1 MKPLFTVAFVLLAGV
16 CLSAQEVAP
25 SGQPTQGVEVQTPRA
40 PATNIIS
47 TNILSEAKQPDE
59 RLKPLLTYSGLG
71 KDIAKS
77 TNRWRMFSL
86 RKAANVKEDD
96 ANLIRNIR
104 TEAGPAIKLFS
115 IDF

>member
-1 MKPLFTVAFVLLAGV
+1 MKPLFLAMVLFAG
-16 CLSAQEVAP
+16 LSLRAQEVAP
-25 SGQPTQGVEVQTPRA
+25 SGKPTQGVEVQTPRA

-59 RLKPLLTYSGLG
+59 RLKPVLTYSGLG

-86 RKAANVKEDD
+86 RKPANAKEDS
-96 ANLIRNIR
+96 ANLIRDIR
-104 TEAGPAIKLFS
+104 TEGGPAIKLFS